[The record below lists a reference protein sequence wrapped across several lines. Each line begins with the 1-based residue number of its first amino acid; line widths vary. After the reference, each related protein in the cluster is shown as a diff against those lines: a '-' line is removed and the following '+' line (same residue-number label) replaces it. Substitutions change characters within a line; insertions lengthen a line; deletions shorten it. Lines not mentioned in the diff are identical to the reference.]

1 MTQEIPQPAKQFTP
15 FSDDVVFFDAE
26 FTGIDACTNDLIS
39 VGMIS
44 LDGEKELYFELP
56 YNESKLSDW
65 TREHVVP
72 YLTGETITH
81 EQARVAIRRFCGHSE
96 PHLVATVNQ
105 RDMAFF
111 HALFNDTDEPINR
124 IPIDFATILFAMGLN
139 PARTIDDKKEKFYK
153 NFGINL
159 SDYEMHNALEDTRL
173 MRDLYVKLA
182 KKSIH

>member
-1 MTQEIPQPAKQFTP
+1 MKDQNPKPAKHFTP

-26 FTGIDACTNDLIS
+26 FTGIDARTHDLIS

-44 LDGEKELYFELP
+44 YDGQKELYFELP
-56 YNESKLSDW
+56 YDDAKLSDW

-72 YLTGETITH
+72 YLTGEIISH
-81 EQARVAIRRFCGHSE
+81 EQARVAIRKFCGGTE

-111 HALFNDTDEPINR
+111 HALYDDKDEPINR

-139 PARTIDDKKEKFYK
+139 PARTIDDQKEKFYK
-153 NFGINL
+153 SFDINL
-159 SDYEMHNALEDTRL
+159 ADYEMHNALEDTRL
-173 MRDLYVKLA
+173 MRDLYIKLA
-182 KKSIH
+182 TKSIH